1 MSSQP
6 PQPLGWSELFQ
17 PKHAGTDSLVPFLAV
32 SQLLAA
38 EASTVLEVGC
48 GRGAAV
54 DTNRRRPMGDF
65 RGPGRRVIGIDVD
78 DAGKQNEV
86 VDEFRQIGPDGR
98 WPVEDASIDLAVSD
112 WTLEHVADP
121 DGFVRELHRVL
132 RPGGAFVARTV
143 SRHSPL
149 SWIARTV
156 PDDQHASVLARFRH
170 SRAARDVFP
179 TTYRMNTD
187 RDLARLFGPGF
198 EWAVAH
204 RTGLRQYV
212 LAWPRLARS
221 VGALEPHLPR
231 GLQMA
236 LVVYARKLADQ

>member
-32 SQLLAA
+32 AQLLAA
-38 EASTVLEVGC
+38 EATTVLEVGC

-54 DTNRRRPMGDF
+54 DTSRSRPMGDF
-65 RGPGRRVIGIDVD
+65 RAPGRHVIGIDVD
-78 DAGKQNEV
+78 AAGTENQV
-86 VDEFRQIGPDGR
+86 VDEFRQIETDGR
-98 WPVEDASIDLAVSD
+98 WPIDDASVDLAVSD

-121 DGFVRELHRVL
+121 DAFVRELRRVL

-143 SRHSPL
+143 SRNSPL
-149 SWIARTV
+149 SWIARSV
-156 PDDQHASVLARFRH
+156 PDEKHASVLARFRH

-187 RDLARLFGPGF
+187 RDLARLFDADF

-204 RTGLRQYV
+204 RTGMRQYV
-212 LAWPRLARS
+212 LAWPWLARAI
-221 VGALEPHLPR
+221 GAIEPHLPR
-231 GLQMA
+231 SLQMA
-236 LVVYARKLADQ
+236 LVVYARRRDDR